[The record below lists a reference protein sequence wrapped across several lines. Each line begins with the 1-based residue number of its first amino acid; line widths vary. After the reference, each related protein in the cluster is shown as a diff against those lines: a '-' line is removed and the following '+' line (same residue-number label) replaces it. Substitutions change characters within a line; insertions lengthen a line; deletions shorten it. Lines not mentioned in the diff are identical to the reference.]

1 MNQRLLHIARVL
13 LNRPRPTRK
22 EPSPFM
28 SLNDRYAVHD
38 IGEWTYG
45 APRIHSWDDG
55 TKLRVGK
62 FCSFA
67 LNVTIILGGE
77 HRTDW
82 VTTYPFNTFFPEAKD
97 FKGHPHSKGD
107 IVIGND
113 VWIGYGAILLS
124 GITIGDGAAIGAGS
138 VVTKDVAPY
147 SVVAGNPAQQ
157 VKLRFPEPTIEKLL
171 QIAWWDWPMSKIQ
184 EAWPLLMAPTINE
197 FIEKYGSSLKQPSV

>member
-1 MNQRLLHIARVL
+1 MIQNLRSMIKRPKARQKDV
-13 LNRPRPTRK
+13 P
-22 EPSPFM
+22 PFM
-28 SLNDRYAVHD
+28 SLNDKYAAHD

-55 TKLRVGK
+55 TRLKVGK

-82 VTTYPFNTFFPEAKD
+82 VTTYPFNTFFEKAKD
-97 FKGHPHSKGD
+97 YEGHPHSKGD

-113 VWIGYGAILLS
+113 VWIGYGVILLS

-147 SVVAGNPAQQ
+147 AVVAGNPAQQ
-157 VKLRFPEPTIEKLL
+157 IKLRFPPEVIGKL
-171 QIAWWDWPMSKIQ
+171 QKIAWWDWPMSKIEQ
-184 EAWPLLMAPTINE
+184 AWPLLMAPKIDE
-197 FIEKYGSSLKQPSV
+197 FIAKYSG